1 MKKTARMALLV
12 ALLAALL
19 CASGCVGQQPAQQ
32 PAQQPTQKSA
42 QKDMPARTQVQ
53 SLSDVPDAL
62 NKVLP
67 MLPNCNLHVSQ
78 VDNRCVV
85 YNGKGEVGFIEFYPD
100 DDSFAVFS
108 PKIDADNYESVS
120 TTVNMMIAVTMAC
133 NASLDV
139 NAAKMLVASLVEND
153 ELRDG
158 GVNYTVGTQYDHNV
172 IRVEL

>member
-32 PAQQPTQKSA
+32 PAQQPTQK
-42 QKDMPARTQVQ
+42 